1 MHACNEG
8 VESHPMQYKAKGDT
22 DSQVSLRVGF
32 TSTEGFRRT
41 LGLNTRTC
49 RGHGR
54 QVQAA
59 RRNEW
64 AHLPFPLPLTCKHD
78 PAPYPLSPYP
88 PSLPSLLTLSL
99 PTLSLPTLT
108 LPALSITCKHEPC
121 SQPELG
127 EGLPTLALQQVSA
140 AMQSARHSSR
150 MVDDKGEGEADG
162 CEAQH
167 ACAASH
173 AQKAGFP
180 TQSLLQSQYSL
191 ASIPSQRIGPAEGD
205 GIGIG
210 DGIGH
215 DDGVGVGQGGGDEQ
229 AVSM

>member
-1 MHACNEG
+1 
-8 VESHPMQYKAKGDT
+8 MQYKAKGDT

-54 QVQAA
+54 RVQAA

-127 EGLPTLALQQVSA
+127 EELPTLALQQVSA

-150 MVDDKGEGEADG
+150 MVAGW
-162 CEAQH
+162 
-167 ACAASH
+167 ACCS
-173 AQKAGFP
+173 AGVRVAVRLSV
-180 TQSLLQSQYSL
+180 QVRL
-191 ASIPSQRIGPAEGD
+191 AVRL
-205 GIGIG
+205 
-210 DGIGH
+210 
-215 DDGVGVGQGGGDEQ
+215 DEQ
-229 AVSM
+229 LSLYHRLGLSASQARPCVQRHAN